1 MACGCTKRAKPG
13 TTFIWTSDPDPV
25 TGEMRTEERRTEV
38 EVRAL
43 VIQHGG
49 TWDVK

>member
-1 MACGCTKRAKPG
+1 MACGCRPAKNG
-13 TTFIWTSDPDPV
+13 ATYVWSSDPDPDTGMV
-25 TGEMRTEERRTEV
+25 TTEERRTEV

-43 VIQHGG
+43 VIRKGG